1 MGEFDTKDITVE
13 QLCKVINMLHPCM
26 DDYLYVYDLMN
37 DYYYISPE
45 AIKHF
50 SLPAV

>member
-37 DYYYISPE
+37 DYYLNP
-45 AIKHF
+45 
-50 SLPAV
+50 

>member
-26 DDYLYVYDLMN
+26 DDYLYATEGSAGD
-37 DYYYISPE
+37 S
-45 AIKHF
+45 
-50 SLPAV
+50 